1 MNKSRERMEK
11 TIALTLIAHALGY
24 LVGEAARDA
33 LYAKTQESYSPLF
46 VLLKHRIPR
55 AQTDSRSPSDRD

>member
-1 MNKSRERMEK
+1 MEK
-11 TIALTLIAHALGY
+11 TIALTLIAYALATWWAKRREM
-24 LVGEAARDA
+24 LSTR
-33 LYAKTQESYSPLF
+33 KTQESYSPLF